1 MHAFSKVLIFLFVVF
16 TVERATA
23 QDSSVFIEHYIA
35 DTSYQLGNYSV
46 AYSSVE
52 NAIVRSLPGVQGEK
66 LLTLPI
72 GSALKLLFKSNHTF
86 QSGGVESHW
95 YKIQHGKIVGWIW
108 GGLITAKTEGS
119 QRNSKMKFLLS
130 YAAMD
135 SIKMGEIYVPVRVA
149 DLRAVKDGVQCDRKR
164 IKIQEPLMN
173 DLVNVGTKGLTG
185 IDDLLRFS
193 ISGESCGHFS
203 GEVYVG
209 WDGKKFT
216 DEWIIGGVADAE
228 FYEGEFPVFPTA
240 MEGLKDTILV
250 RGAKYETWFEWQ
262 DVSDEQGNEITEVVA
277 WFETKRKVLFKDGQW
292 RNIVPSYEE
301 VISAYTIYTA
311 LGSKMYLPEQLP
323 ADVQRQLVIDRKNR
337 K

>member
-1 MHAFSKVLIFLFVVF
+1 MHPFSKVLIFLLFVLSVGN
-16 TVERATA
+16 AMS
-23 QDSSVFIEHYIA
+23 QDQVFIEHYIA
-35 DTSYQLGNYSV
+35 DTTYQLGNYSV

-52 NAIVRSLPGVQGEK
+52 NASVRSLPGVQEEK
-66 LLTLPI
+66 LHTLPI
-72 GSALKLLFKSNHTF
+72 GSALKLLAKSDHTY

-95 YKIQHGKIVGWIW
+95 YKIQHGKIFGWIW
-108 GGLITAKTEGS
+108 GGLITTKTEGS
-119 QRNSKMKFLLS
+119 HRNVNTKFLLS

-135 SIKMGEIYVPVRVA
+135 SIKMGEIFVPMMVA

-164 IKIQEPLMN
+164 IKIQEPMMN
-173 DLVNVGTKGLTG
+173 DFMNVGTKGLKG

-203 GEVYVG
+203 GEIYAG

-228 FYEGEFPVFPTA
+228 FYEGEFSVFPAA

-262 DVSDEQGNEITEVVA
+262 GVADEQGNEITEVVA
-277 WFETKRKVLFKDGQW
+277 WFETKRKVILKQAQW
-292 RNIVPSYEE
+292 MNITPSYEE
-301 VISAYTIYTA
+301 VITAYTIYTA

-323 ADVQRQLVIDRKNR
+323 ADVRRQLVIDRK
-337 K
+337 KQK